1 MELILA
7 SPYQYIRRGAGEE
20 YLFDLTY
27 SLSALV
33 DLSERSASART
44 LNGLNAHL
52 NQLGTLQL
60 SNLPSSRAP
69 CPTKWVGNGIPV
81 RRNGTFSCR
90 KAGELHCRGETLQ
103 GAWKTGSWSNY
114 LLRATLIRLVSDH

>member
-20 YLFDLTY
+20 YLFDLTD
-27 SLSALV
+27 SASALV
-33 DLSERSASART
+33 DLSKRSASART

-69 CPTKWVGNGIPV
+69 CPTDGSAMESRFGGMARVLVG
-81 RRNGTFSCR
+81 RR
-90 KAGELHCRGETLQ
+90 
-103 GAWKTGSWSNY
+103 
-114 LLRATLIRLVSDH
+114 